1 MYCYIFGLA
10 LWGLVAVA
18 DSPGPSRDAAI
29 ELARATLAQEVSVEG
44 DSFELIGATTAE
56 WRDSSLGC
64 PERGMVYTPVIT
76 SGYRVT
82 LGLRGSRYVVHVGQ
96 GRAVV
101 CRGPAGRERRVLPPA
116 PGNADAGNGKMDATS
131 ALAGLKVAEKARDDL
146 AKKLSVEK
154 GQVTI
159 NFFRPTAW
167 PDSSLGCPTPRTVY
181 PSKVTTGFLIELASG
196 GKNYEYHSD
205 MNRVVPCDSASR

>member
-1 MYCYIFGLA
+1 MYTYIFGLA
-10 LWGLVAVA
+10 LWGLVAIA

-44 DSFELIGATTAE
+44 DSFELIGATAAE

-76 SGYRVT
+76 PGYRVT
-82 LGLRGSRYVVHVGQ
+82 LGARGSRYVVHVGQ

-101 CRGPAGRERRVLPPA
+101 CRGLSGSEKRVRPPA
-116 PGNADAGNGKMDATS
+116 PGSAVSGDGKMEPAG
-131 ALAGLKVAEKARDDL
+131 ALAGLKLAEKARDDL

-154 GQVTI
+154 QQVTI
-159 NFFRPTAW
+159 NFFRPTTW
-167 PDSSLGCPTPRTVY
+167 PDASLGCPTPGRVY
-181 PSKVTTGFLIELASG
+181 PQEVTMGFLIELASG

-205 MNRVVPCDSASR
+205 MNRIVPCGT